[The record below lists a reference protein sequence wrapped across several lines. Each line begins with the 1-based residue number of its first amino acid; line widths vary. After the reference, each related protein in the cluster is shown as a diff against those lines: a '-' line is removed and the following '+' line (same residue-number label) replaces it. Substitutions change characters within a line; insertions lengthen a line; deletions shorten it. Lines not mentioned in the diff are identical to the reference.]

1 MTARKLTL
9 HFVSAGLLG
18 TALAFPTPLLAGG
31 EGEPTPPPVSA
42 APPPAPRAYAP
53 APCTAGAPIGQVVSV
68 TGSAHAGGPSPRAL
82 GCDDPVHCEE
92 IVTGPGASL
101 AFLSGDVLVRVGS
114 DSRVSLDGSEGTPEL
129 FVHHGSVRTTDARAE
144 TAAPARLVAHDLS
157 ASAAGADLE
166 LTTAAGSATRL
177 CALDGTASVDAG
189 PSART
194 VGAGNCLSSE
204 AGALTGSAASGP
216 SVGLGDPG
224 FCGFAVALDDHLAPG
239 DVAAPG
245 GGFAF
250 PAFAPAGDIVRTPCD
265 EPGSGCSGAPGLT
278 GGGGAGGNPIP
289 FDDPNPVPG
298 CDVPGVS
305 C

>member
-1 MTARKLTL
+1 
-9 HFVSAGLLG
+9 
-18 TALAFPTPLLAGG
+18 
-31 EGEPTPPPVSA
+31 
-42 APPPAPRAYAP
+42 
-53 APCTAGAPIGQVVSV
+53 
-68 TGSAHAGGPSPRAL
+68 
-82 GCDDPVHCEE
+82 VHCEE

-129 FVHHGSVRTTDARAE
+129 FVHQGSVRTTDARAE
-144 TAAPARLVAHDLS
+144 SAAPARLVAHDLS
-157 ASAAGADLE
+157 ASASGADLE
-166 LTTAAGSATRL
+166 LTTAAASASQL
-177 CALDGTASVDAG
+177 CSFDGTASVDAG

-194 VGAGNCLSSE
+194 LRPGECLSSE
-204 AGALTGSAASGP
+204 AGALTGSAAGGP

-245 GGFAF
+245 GFAF
-250 PAFAPAGDIVRTPCD
+250 PAFAPAGDLVRDPCD
-265 EPGSGCSGAPGLT
+265 QPGSGCSGAPGLT
-278 GGGGAGGNPIP
+278 GGGGSDGGPIP
-289 FDDPNPVPG
+289 FEDPNPVPG